1 MVTLLLSSQCIKM
14 QFILL
19 EMSARKCE
27 MYLALETMITEVSS
41 QIAISRNVQLG
52 LQSHRVHRRDAFFS
66 SICAYLCWR
75 LSLTFRPFLNLNL
88 CLMNLLSPLPV
99 AVNLNLVRSRWLN
112 LILAWRELH

>member
-1 MVTLLLSSQCIKM
+1 M

-27 MYLALETMITEVSS
+27 KYLALETMITEVSS

-52 LQSHRVHRRDAFFS
+52 LQSHRARRRDVFFS

-75 LSLTFRPFLNLNL
+75 LSLTFRPFLNLDL
-88 CLMNLLSPLPV
+88 CLMNSLNPLPV
-99 AVNLNLVRSRWLN
+99 AASLHLIRSRWLN
-112 LILAWRELH
+112 LISAWRELQSRDLKVSET